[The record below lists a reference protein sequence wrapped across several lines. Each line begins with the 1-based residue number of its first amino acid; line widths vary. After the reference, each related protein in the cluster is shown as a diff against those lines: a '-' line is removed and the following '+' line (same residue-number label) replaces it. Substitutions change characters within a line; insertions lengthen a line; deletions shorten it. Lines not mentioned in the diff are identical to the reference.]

1 MVQWRAI
8 SLGGK
13 EVISIDIIR
22 QAAKDGLFLVRPMLD
37 AIRSGDRD
45 WMLKYKDIA
54 PIDTTEYQDR
64 CLSKLTTIDLK
75 EISRLAK
82 KQQSSANLSVEE
94 RYIVLELL
102 KLGVDAFKA
111 QECAK
116 QVITLKIEDAD
127 VSTLVNNAYA
137 LALGKNLAKDTSQ
150 KNTRRLK
157 NKQKYQ
163 ENDIRQIVE
172 NAKKNKTSAY
182 EDLKLAKI
190 VKDPLEDFYTSI
202 S

>member
-1 MVQWRAI
+1 
-8 SLGGK
+8 
-13 EVISIDIIR
+13 
-22 QAAKDGLFLVRPMLD
+22 
-37 AIRSGDRD
+37 
-45 WMLKYKDIA
+45 
-54 PIDTTEYQDR
+54 
-64 CLSKLTTIDLK
+64 LK

-116 QVITLKIEDAD
+116 QVITLRNEDAD

-137 LALGKNLAKDTSQ
+137 LALGENLAKDTSQ
-150 KNTRRLK
+150 KNTRRSK

-190 VKDPLEDFYTSI
+190 VKDPLEDFHTSI